1 MPRPAKT
8 EIEIQ
13 ESFPIVAT
21 SSRLDEAHRIL
32 KHGESFAVFDRAGE
46 IHPGS
51 EQGLYHEGTRFL
63 SRLELTLENQRPL
76 VLGSTVRQDNALIV
90 ELTNP
95 DLMARGEKPKGET
108 VLPRDTIHVFAICF
122 LWEEVCYLRWRIH
135 NFGPDP
141 VELRLELRFGA
152 DYADVFEV
160 RGTPRP
166 ERGALIDPFKE
177 HASVALGYRGLD
189 GAVRRTRLSFSPDP
203 EEMTG
208 AAASFVA
215 DLPPRG
221 EATWTVTVGFQTGN
235 REPLVF
241 SFEEA
246 LERSGA
252 QLQARRLGS
261 ASLRSSNE
269 RFDDWAERSVS
280 DLHMLITETTRGPY
294 PYAGIPWYSTAFGR
308 DGLWTAL
315 ETLWLDPAPARGVLS
330 YLAATQALRVD
341 SANDAEPGKILHETR
356 LGEMAAL
363 GEIPFGRYYGS
374 VDATPLFVVLAGAYL
389 QRTADR
395 AFIESLWPHVERAL
409 EWIDVYGDLDG
420 DGFVEYAR
428 RSPAGLVHQGW
439 KDSAG
444 SICHADGSQAEG
456 PIALCEVQGYVYAA
470 YRAAARLAVALGLAD
485 RAEKLERQAR
495 DFQQEFEQAFW
506 VEEIGT
512 YAQALDGEKKP
523 CAVRSSNAGHCL
535 FAGIASPA
543 HARQV
548 AETLMADTSFSRWG
562 IRTLDAREVRY
573 NPLSY
578 HRGSIWPHDNAII
591 AQGLSRYG
599 FKGMA
604 VQVMSAL
611 YDAVLHFDLER
622 MPELFCGFHRRPNEG
637 PTRYPVACAPQAWS
651 AASVFLL
658 LQACLGLEIDAPG
671 GRILLHRPELPDFFG
686 TLRIRNL
693 NVGEASVD
701 LILERHTLDVSL
713 HLERRDGDIEVVMI
727 K

>member
-1 MPRPAKT
+1 MEWQYSVPGMT

-32 KHGESFAVFDRAGE
+32 KHGESFAVLDRAGE
-46 IHPGS
+46 IHSGS

-63 SRLELTLENQRPL
+63 SRLEVTLESQRPL
-76 VLGSTVRQDNALIV
+76 FLGSTVRQDNALIV
-90 ELTNP
+90 EQTNP
-95 DLMARGEKPKGET
+95 DLTAGDGTR
-108 VLPRDTIHVFAICF
+108 LPRDTVHLFATCF
-122 LWEEVCYLRWRIH
+122 LWEEVFYLRWRLH
-135 NFGPDP
+135 NFGSES
-141 VELRLELRFGA
+141 VELKLDLRFSA
-152 DYADVFEV
+152 DYADIFEV
-160 RGTPRP
+160 RGTPRTD
-166 ERGALIDPFKE
+166 RGTLIDPEKE
-177 HASVALGYRGLD
+177 HATVTLGYRGLD
-189 GAVRRTRLSFSPDP
+189 GGVRRTRLAFSPDP

-208 AAASFVA
+208 AAASFLA
-215 DLPPRG
+215 DLPPRD
-221 EATWTVTVGFQTGN
+221 EVTWTVTVAFQTGN
-235 REPLVF
+235 REPVVY

-246 LERSGA
+246 LERSDA

-261 ASLRSSNE
+261 ASFRSSNE
-269 RFDDWAERSVS
+269 RFDNWAERSIS
-280 DLHMLITETTRGPY
+280 DLHMLLTETTRGPY
-294 PYAGIPWYSTAFGR
+294 PYAGIPWFSAPFGR

-315 ETLWLDPAPARGVLS
+315 EMLWLDPAPARGVLS
-330 YLAATQALRVD
+330 YLAATQALRED
-341 SANDAEPGKILHETR
+341 RESDAEPGKILHEMR

-374 VDATPLFVVLAGAYL
+374 VDSTPLFVVLAGAYL

-395 AFIESLWPHVERAL
+395 AFIESLWPHVDRAL

-428 RSPAGLVHQGW
+428 RSPSGLVHQGW
-439 KDSAG
+439 KDSKGAI
-444 SICHADGSQAEG
+444 SHADGSLAEG

-470 YRAAARLAVALGLAD
+470 YRAAAKLAVALGLDD

-495 DFQQEFEQAFW
+495 DLQQDFEQSFW

-535 FAGIASPA
+535 YTGIASPA
-543 HARQV
+543 RARQV
-548 AETLMADTSFSRWG
+548 AETLMSDTLFSRWG
-562 IRTLDAREVRY
+562 IRTLDAREARY

-578 HRGSIWPHDNAII
+578 HRGSVWPHDNAIV

-604 VQVMSAL
+604 VQVMSGL
-611 YDAVLHFDLER
+611 YDAVLHFDLQR
-622 MPELFCGFHRRPNEG
+622 MPELFCGFHRRANEG
-637 PTRYPVACAPQAWS
+637 PTRYPVACSPQAWS

-658 LQACLGLEIDAPG
+658 LQACLGLEVDAPG
-671 GRILLHRPELPDFFG
+671 GRILFQRPELPDFFG

-693 NVGEASVD
+693 TVGQASVD

>member
-1 MPRPAKT
+1 MRT

-13 ESFPIVAT
+13 ESFPIVAI

-63 SRLELTLENQRPL
+63 SRLELTLESQLP
-76 VLGSTVRQDNALIV
+76 VFLGSTVRQDNALIV

-95 DLMARGEKPKGET
+95 DLTAGDGTR
-108 VLPRDTIHVFAICF
+108 VPRDTIHVFGTCF
-122 LWEEVCYLRWRIH
+122 LWEEVCYLRWRLH
-135 NFGPDP
+135 NFGSEP
-141 VELRLELRFGA
+141 VELKLHLRFGA
-152 DYADVFEV
+152 DHADVFEV
-160 RGTPRP
+160 RGTTRP
-166 ERGALIDPFKE
+166 ERGSLLDPEQE
-177 HASVALGYRGLD
+177 HGTVALGYRGLD
-189 GAVRRTRLSFSPDP
+189 GVVRRTRLTFSPDP

-208 AAASFVA
+208 AAASFLA

-221 EATWTVTVGFQTGN
+221 EATWTVTVAFQTGN
-235 REPLVF
+235 REPTVF

-269 RFDDWAERSVS
+269 RFDDWAERSLC
-280 DLHMLITETTRGPY
+280 DLHMLITETHRGPY
-294 PYAGIPWYSTAFGR
+294 PYAGIPWFSAPFGR
-308 DGLWTAL
+308 DGIWTAL
-315 ETLWLDPAPARGVLS
+315 EMLWLDPAPARGVLS
-330 YLAATQALRVD
+330 YLAATQALRED
-341 SANDAEPGKILHETR
+341 RANDAEPGKILHEMR

-374 VDATPLFVVLAGAYL
+374 VDSTPLFVLLAGAYL

-395 AFIESLWPHVERAL
+395 AFVQSLWPHVERAL

-428 RSPAGLVHQGW
+428 RSPDGLVHQGW
-439 KDSAG
+439 KDSKGAI
-444 SICHADGSQAEG
+444 SHADGSLAEG

-470 YRAAARLAVALGLAD
+470 YRSAAKLAAALGMD
-485 RAEKLERQAR
+485 ERAEKLERQAR
-495 DFQQEFEQAFW
+495 DLQQDFEQAFW

-512 YAQALDGEKKP
+512 YAQALDGEKRP

-535 FAGIASPA
+535 YTGIASPA
-543 HARQV
+543 RARQV
-548 AETLMADTSFSRWG
+548 AETLMSDTSFSGWG
-562 IRTLDAREVRY
+562 IRTLDARETRY

-578 HRGSIWPHDNAII
+578 HRGSIWPHDNAIV

-604 VQVMSAL
+604 VQVMSSL
-611 YDAVLHFDLER
+611 YDAVLHFDLRR
-622 MPELFCGFHRRPNEG
+622 MPELFCGFHRRFHEG
-637 PTRYPVACAPQAWS
+637 PTRYPVACSPQAWS

-658 LQACLGLEIDAPG
+658 LQACLGLEVDAPG
-671 GRILLHRPELPDFFG
+671 GRILLQRPELPDFFG

-693 NVGEASVD
+693 TVGQAAVD

-713 HLERRDGDIEVVMI
+713 HLERRDGEIEVVMI

>member
-1 MPRPAKT
+1 MKT

-13 ESFPIVAT
+13 ESFPVVTT

-32 KHGESFAVFDRAGE
+32 KHGESFAVFDRAGG

-51 EQGLYHEGTRFL
+51 EQGLFHEGTRFL
-63 SRLELTLENQRPL
+63 SRLELTLESQRPL

-95 DLMARGEKPKGET
+95 VLTARGEKPGDRT
-108 VLPRDTIHVFAICF
+108 VVPRDTIHLFATCF
-122 LWEEVCYLRWRIH
+122 LWKEVCYLRWRLH

-141 VELRLELRFGA
+141 VELRLELLFGA
-152 DYADVFEV
+152 DFADIFEV

-166 ERGALIDPFKE
+166 ERGTLLDPEKE
-177 HASVALGYRGLD
+177 HAGVTLGYRGLD
-189 GAVRRTRLSFSPDP
+189 GAVRRTRLAFSPDP

-208 AAASFVA
+208 AAASFLA
-215 DLPPRG
+215 DLEPRG
-221 EATWTVTVGFQTGN
+221 EATWTVTVAFRTGD
-235 REPLVF
+235 REPPVLA
-241 SFEEA
+241 FEEA

-261 ASLRSSNE
+261 AGLRSSNE
-269 RFDDWAERSVS
+269 RFDDWAERSFS
-280 DLHMLITETTRGPY
+280 DLHMMITETARGPY
-294 PYAGIPWYSTAFGR
+294 PYAGIPWFSTVFGR
-308 DGLWTAL
+308 DGILTAL
-315 ETLWLDPAPARGVLS
+315 EMLWLDPAPARGVLS
-330 YLAATQALRVD
+330 YLAATQAHRED
-341 SANDAEPGKILHETR
+341 PENDAEPGKILHEAR

-363 GEIPFGRYYGS
+363 GEVPFGRYYGS
-374 VDATPLFVVLAGAYL
+374 VDATPLFIILAGAYL

-420 DGFVEYAR
+420 DGFVEYKR

-439 KDSAG
+439 KDSK
-444 SICHADGSQAEG
+444 SSVFHADGRLAEG

-470 YRAAARLAVALGLAD
+470 YRAAAKLAVALGLNE
-485 RAEKLERQAR
+485 RAERLERQAR
-495 DFQQEFEQAFW
+495 DLQQEFEQAFW

-512 YAQALDGEKKP
+512 YALALDGDKKP

-543 HARQV
+543 RARQV
-548 AETLMADTSFSRWG
+548 AETLMSDTSFSRWG

-573 NPLSY
+573 NPMSY
-578 HRGSIWPHDNAII
+578 HCGSVWPHDNAVI

-604 VQVMSAL
+604 VQVMSGL
-611 YDAVLHFDLER
+611 YDAVLHFDLQR
-622 MPELFCGFHRRPNEG
+622 MPELFCGFHRRLHEG

-671 GRILLHRPELPDFFG
+671 GRIVLQRPELPDFVK
-686 TLRIRNL
+686 TVRVRNL
-693 NVGEASVD
+693 SVGEASVD
-701 LILERHTLDVSL
+701 LVFERYALDVGT
-713 HLERRDGDIEVVMI
+713 HLERRDGEVEVVVL

>member
-1 MPRPAKT
+1 
-8 EIEIQ
+8 
-13 ESFPIVAT
+13 
-21 SSRLDEAHRIL
+21 
-32 KHGESFAVFDRAGE
+32 
-46 IHPGS
+46 
-51 EQGLYHEGTRFL
+51 
-63 SRLELTLENQRPL
+63 
-76 VLGSTVRQDNALIV
+76 
-90 ELTNP
+90 
-95 DLMARGEKPKGET
+95 
-108 VLPRDTIHVFAICF
+108 
-122 LWEEVCYLRWRIH
+122 
-135 NFGPDP
+135 
-141 VELRLELRFGA
+141 
-152 DYADVFEV
+152 
-160 RGTPRP
+160 
-166 ERGALIDPFKE
+166 
-177 HASVALGYRGLD
+177 
-189 GAVRRTRLSFSPDP
+189 
-203 EEMTG
+203 
-208 AAASFVA
+208 
-215 DLPPRG
+215 
-221 EATWTVTVGFQTGN
+221 
-235 REPLVF
+235 
-241 SFEEA
+241 
-246 LERSGA
+246 
-252 QLQARRLGS
+252 
-261 ASLRSSNE
+261 
-269 RFDDWAERSVS
+269 
-280 DLHMLITETTRGPY
+280 
-294 PYAGIPWYSTAFGR
+294 
-308 DGLWTAL
+308 
-315 ETLWLDPAPARGVLS
+315 
-330 YLAATQALRVD
+330 
-341 SANDAEPGKILHETR
+341 
-356 LGEMAAL
+356 AL

-428 RSPAGLVHQGW
+428 RSPAGLIHQGW
-439 KDSAG
+439 KDSNG
-444 SICHADGSQAEG
+444 SICHADGSLAEG

-470 YRAAARLAVALGLAD
+470 YRAAAKLAAVLGLAE

-495 DFQQEFEQAFW
+495 DFQQDFEQAFW

-535 FAGIASPA
+535 YTGIASPA

-604 VQVMSAL
+604 VQVMAAL

-622 MPELFCGFHRRPNEG
+622 MPELFCGFHRRPHEG

-671 GRILLHRPELPDFFG
+671 GRILLQRPELPDFFG

-693 NVGEASVD
+693 SVGEASVD

>member
-1 MPRPAKT
+1 MKT

-32 KHGESFAVFDRAGE
+32 KHGESFAVFDRAGA
-46 IHPGS
+46 IRPGS
-51 EQGLYHEGTRFL
+51 EQGLFHEGTRFL
-63 SRLELTLENQRPL
+63 SRLELTLESQRPL

-95 DLMARGEKPKGET
+95 DLVASGEHL
-108 VLPRDTIHVFAICF
+108 LPRDTIHLFATCF
-122 LWEEVCYLRWRIH
+122 LWEEVCYLQWRLH

-152 DYADVFEV
+152 DFADVFEV
-160 RGTPRP
+160 RGTPRS
-166 ERGALIDPFKE
+166 ERGSLIDPEKE
-177 HASVALGYRGLD
+177 HGAVVLGYRGLD
-189 GAVRRTRLSFSPDP
+189 GAVRRTRLTFSPDP

-208 AAASFVA
+208 AAASFLA
-215 DLPPRG
+215 DLPARG
-221 EATWTVTVGFQTGN
+221 EATWTVTVAFQTGR
-235 REPLVF
+235 REPLVLDF
-241 SFEEA
+241 GEA
-246 LERSGA
+246 LARSDA

-261 ASLRSSNE
+261 AAIRSSNE
-269 RFDDWAERSVS
+269 RFDDWAERSLS
-280 DLHMLITETTRGPY
+280 DLHMMITETTRGPY
-294 PYAGIPWYSTAFGR
+294 PYAGIPWFSTVFGR
-308 DGLWTAL
+308 DGILTAL
-315 ETLWLDPAPARGVLS
+315 EALWIDPAPARGVLS
-330 YLAATQALRVD
+330 YLAATQATRED
-341 SANDAEPGKILHETR
+341 PEIDAEPGKILHEAR

-395 AFIESLWPHVERAL
+395 AFIQSLWPHVERAL

-428 RSPAGLVHQGW
+428 RSSSGLVHQGW
-439 KDSAG
+439 KDSKG
-444 SICHADGSQAEG
+444 SVSHADGELAEG
-456 PIALCEVQGYVYAA
+456 PIALCEVQAYVYAA
-470 YRAAARLAVALGLAD
+470 YRAAAKLAAVLGLAE

-495 DFQQEFEQAFW
+495 DLQQEFEQAFW

-512 YAQALDGEKKP
+512 YAMALDGDKRP

-535 FAGIASPA
+535 FAGIASQA
-543 HARQV
+543 RARQV
-548 AETLMADTSFSRWG
+548 AETLMSDTSFSRWG

-573 NPLSY
+573 NPMSY
-578 HRGSIWPHDNAII
+578 HGGSVWPHDNALI

-604 VQVMSAL
+604 VHVMTGL
-611 YDAVLHFDLER
+611 YDAVRHFDLER
-622 MPELFCGFHRRPNEG
+622 MPELFCGFHRRQNEG
-637 PTRYPVACAPQAWS
+637 PTLYPVACAPQAWS

-671 GRILLHRPELPDFFG
+671 GRIVLHRPELPDFLG

-693 NVGEASVD
+693 SVGSASVD
-701 LILERHTLDVSL
+701 LVLERYTLDVAL